1 MLHHGHNAYC
11 FTKRKS
17 KLFNYYNFII
27 VFGLYCVTGSI
38 TYTLQLWENVD
49 CLSILRFYVTE
60 HNKYN
65 LVFPGLKVY
74 GSTSRKILN

>member
-1 MLHHGHNAYC
+1 MNTTHIVLQKEKVNYLIIIILSQFLAY
-11 FTKRKS
+11 
-17 KLFNYYNFII
+17 I
-27 VFGLYCVTGSI
+27 VSLDQSPVHYSYGK
-38 TYTLQLWENVD
+38 NVD